1 MNEETR
7 TTATAPAEEPA
18 KQEQPTAATTET
30 PKTYTQDDLDRIVAQ
45 KQSQWRRQHD
55 REVENAR
62 EEARTEAEKLA
73 KMTEEQRV
81 QHEREK
87 AEQETRQREADLAK
101 REAELNR
108 RELKT
113 GAIDALES
121 KGLPRGLAD
130 ILDYSDADACSA
142 SIESVEKVF
151 REAVQAEVDKRLR
164 ASGVRLPA
172 PAGQPDYAKMSDA
185 EYYAATYQKKS

>member
-1 MNEETR
+1 MSEETK
-7 TTATAPAEEPA
+7 TTAAATAPAEDTA
-18 KQEQPTAATTET
+18 KQEQPTTNTTET

-55 REVENAR
+55 REVQTAR
-62 EEARTEAEKLA
+62 EEGRTEAEKLA

-87 AEQETRQREADLAK
+87 AEQEARQREADLAK
-101 REAELNR
+101 REAELTR

-113 GAIDALES
+113 KAIDALDS
-121 KGLPRGLAD
+121 KGLPRGLAE
-130 ILDYSDADACSA
+130 ILTYTDADSCNE
-142 SIESVEKVF
+142 SIASVEKVF

-164 ASGVRLPA
+164 ASGVSLPSS
-172 PAGQPDYAKMSDA
+172 AGKPDYSRMTDA
-185 EYYAATYQKKS
+185 EYYASILKK